1 MILFINMQQRFIQI
15 IGLALSAVYAAAII
29 WIYATEPRSFKE
41 VATGA
46 QVATGT
52 YQVDQEKFNAA
63 LTLFRREQFRAA
75 RDEWQRADSAQSDP
89 RTQFYIA
96 YSFYREGWGRL
107 YYDQDLFKQG
117 LEAVNRAIAMSPG
130 PLTVDDENLQLHTAA
145 ELKAELEQGTER
157 NWGDVNPLKVLR
169 SRK

>member
-1 MILFINMQQRFIQI
+1 MQQRFIQI
-15 IGLALSAVYAAAII
+15 TGLVLSAVYATAII

-46 QVATGT
+46 QVAAGT
-52 YQVDQEKFNAA
+52 YQVDQEKFDAA

-89 RTQFYIA
+89 KTQFYIA

-107 YYDQDLFKQG
+107 YYDQALFKQG
-117 LEAVNRAIAMSPG
+117 LEAVNRAIALSPG
-130 PLTVDDENLQLHTAA
+130 SLTVDDENLQLHTAA
-145 ELKAELEQGTER
+145 ELNAELEQGTER

-169 SRK
+169 TRK

>member
-1 MILFINMQQRFIQI
+1 MQNRFIQI
-15 IGLALSAVYAAAII
+15 IGLALSAIYAMAII
-29 WIYATEPRSFKE
+29 WIYATEPRSFRE

-46 QVATGT
+46 QVAAGT

-63 LTLFRREQFRAA
+63 LTLFRRDQFRAA

-89 RTQFYIA
+89 KTQFYIA
-96 YSFYREGWGRL
+96 YSFYREGWGRV

-117 LEAVNRAIAMSPG
+117 LEAVNRAIALSAT
-130 PLTVDDENLQLHTAA
+130 PLTVDDESLQMHTAA

-157 NWGDVNPLKVLR
+157 GWGDVNPLKVLR
-169 SRK
+169 TRK